1 MLLFG
6 RENLTK
12 YHKAIR
18 DKIPEIIKKSGNEC
32 NVKTLSDSEFL
43 AELEKKLGEEVSE
56 YQDSKSLEELADI
69 LEVIN
74 RILEIKGI
82 PKKKL
87 EEIRIM
93 EKDERGGFEK
103 NLFLIDTSK
112 S

>member
-1 MLLFG
+1 L
-6 RENLTK
+6 
-12 YHKAIR
+12 
-18 DKIPEIIKKSGNEC
+18 
-32 NVKTLSDSEFL
+32 
-43 AELEKKLGEEVSE
+43 KKLEEKLSEEVVE

-93 EKDERGGFEK
+93 KKDERGGFEK
-103 NLFLIDTSK
+103 NLFLIDTEEK
-112 S
+112 KKV

>member
-1 MLLFG
+1 M
-6 RENLTK
+6 N
-12 YHKAIR
+12 YNKAIR
-18 DKIPEIIKKSGNEC
+18 DKIPEIISQSGNEC
-32 NVKTLSDSEFL
+32 NVKILSDEQFL
-43 AELEKKLGEEVSE
+43 KKLEEKLTEEVLE
-56 YQDSKSLEELADI
+56 YRESKSLEELADI

-82 PKKKL
+82 PKEKL

-93 EKDERGGFEK
+93 KKDERGGFDK

>member
-1 MLLFG
+1 MG
-6 RENLTK
+6 SIIHN
-12 YHKAIR
+12 KAIR
-18 DKIPEIIKKSGNEC
+18 DKIPEIIRKSGNEY
-32 NVKTLSDSEFL
+32 NVKTLSDEQF
-43 AELEKKLGEEVSE
+43 LEKLEEKLSEEVAE

-93 EKDERGGFEK
+93 KKDERGGFEK
-103 NLFLIDTSK
+103 NLFLIDTSENN
-112 S
+112 